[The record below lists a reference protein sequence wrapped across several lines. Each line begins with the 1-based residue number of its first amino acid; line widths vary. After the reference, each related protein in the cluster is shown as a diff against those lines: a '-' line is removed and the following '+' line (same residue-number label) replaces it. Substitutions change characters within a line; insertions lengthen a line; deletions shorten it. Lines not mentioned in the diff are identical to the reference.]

1 MLIRHRLEETRM
13 FVSMVGLVPGTLI
26 VIGLVLMA
34 IVLLGYFVYFFFIK
48 K

>member
-1 MLIRHRLEETRM
+1 M